1 MGKKVD
7 MNTALDMIHDGDG
20 VAVSGFMLMTVPREI
35 YRAIGE
41 RFQQTGHPCGLT
53 LMHGAGNGNNK
64 DQGIREMSYEGLI
77 TRYITGHFANNTR
90 MVDLVNAG
98 KVQAWNFPQGVIS
111 HMYRAAAAGKPARSP
126 GSVLAPSVIRV
137 LWAER

>member
-41 RFQQTGHPCGLT
+41 RFQQIG
-53 LMHGAGNGNNK
+53 
-64 DQGIREMSYEGLI
+64 
-77 TRYITGHFANNTR
+77 
-90 MVDLVNAG
+90 
-98 KVQAWNFPQGVIS
+98 
-111 HMYRAAAAGKPARSP
+111 RAH
-126 GSVLAPSVIRV
+126 V
-137 LWAER
+137 

>member
-1 MGKKVD
+1 

-64 DQGIREMSYEGLI
+64 DQGICEMSYEGLI
-77 TRYITGHFANNTR
+77 TRYITGHF
-90 MVDLVNAG
+90 G